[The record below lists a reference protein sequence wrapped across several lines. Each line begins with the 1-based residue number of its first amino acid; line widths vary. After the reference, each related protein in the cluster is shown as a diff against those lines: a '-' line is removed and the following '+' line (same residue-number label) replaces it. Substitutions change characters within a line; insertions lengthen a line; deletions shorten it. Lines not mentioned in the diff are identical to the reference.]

1 MEEHPEL
8 QHSVQWS
15 TQAQCY
21 YRPVAGRSVSWDSET
36 QTLQYDFDHFCPW
49 MGTAVAGGNIRHAPT
64 GPSRPWLSWLSYHP
78 SVYVSQRI
86 GSLCA
91 VGGRAFYAFL
101 VSVFALL
108 GMVGV
113 MGYFAMDTVRTQA
126 LLAHTCASQG
136 PASPGGAA
144 RRWRRRE
151 RRTTAREARISCAR
165 RRAGSAGRPS
175 PPAKGSGNAR
185 CKTQTGRHTE
195 ALCSFASLQLYR

>member
-1 MEEHPEL
+1 MRPPTLRPGNAAHLLSVATARLADVEEHPEL

-49 MGTAVAGGNIRHAPT
+49 MGTAVAGGNIRHAP
-64 GPSRPWLSWLSYHP
+64 PAPPPPWPCRRPLPPPPRPAPPLALVALVLSE
-78 SVYVSQRI
+78 RI

-91 VGGRAFYAFL
+91 LGGRAFYAFL

-126 LLAHTCASQG
+126 S
-136 PASPGGAA
+136 
-144 RRWRRRE
+144 
-151 RRTTAREARISCAR
+151 
-165 RRAGSAGRPS
+165 
-175 PPAKGSGNAR
+175 
-185 CKTQTGRHTE
+185 
-195 ALCSFASLQLYR
+195 